1 MTGVTPMSLDD
12 SGESK
17 EELTLK
23 NAVVP
28 AANEDCSDTY
38 TKKPAFSSV
47 LHGCSDEPEIV
58 EYALSIYNPAKKDD
72 VAVKAD
78 QIVLLCASNE

>member
-1 MTGVTPMSLDD
+1 MNDYSGIEHMLNLCFLMMMTGVTPMSLDD

-38 TKKPAFSSV
+38 TKKPAF
-47 LHGCSDEPEIV
+47 
-58 EYALSIYNPAKKDD
+58 
-72 VAVKAD
+72 
-78 QIVLLCASNE
+78 